1 MPDLRQYRLK
11 RDPGATPEPF
21 GSDAPARALAPGAR
35 RAFVVQQHAARAMHW
50 DLRLEIDGA
59 LVSWA
64 IPKGPSL
71 DPKEKRFAAR
81 TEDHPMEYADFE
93 GIIPKGNYG
102 AGAMI
107 VWDRGS
113 WRPFD
118 GESPARGL
126 EVGKLDVVFQGHKLA
141 GRFALVRMKG
151 EGGKSWLLLSHR
163 APADAGPGEIVER
176 EPASVMSGLTVEE
189 LRDGVSRGAE
199 VAERARAAGSPLGE
213 LPPGALEPMLSDTVE
228 RAFTREG
235 WIFELKYDGAR
246 VIACKRADGSAR
258 LVARSGRDV
267 TEVYAE
273 VARAVRHLPVS
284 ACALDG
290 EVVALDERGRASFER
305 LQHRFRGEPAP
316 RAEVDY
322 PVVFYAFDALAA
334 EGYDLRGLPLV
345 ARKEILAR
353 FAPRNGFV
361 RFADH
366 VEGEGEALF
375 EAARAHALEGIVAK
389 RADSR
394 YESGRRSAAWQKIKV
409 PRRAPLAIVGFARG
423 RGSRGPLGSLQL
435 AWRVGGTLTYAGAA
449 GSGLDVA
456 TTDFLRRAL
465 EAERRDAPACEGVPA
480 LRDVVWV
487 EPKLVCEVRYTEVT
501 SQGLLRQPVFERL
514 LPDRTP
520 ADCVGPP
527 ELEPEAPAAL
537 DAADAV
543 PAPKRAEPKLELT
556 RLDKVFWPVE
566 GYTKGDLLRYYEEA
580 WAFLEPYLRDRP
592 LVLTRYPDGIEGKS
606 FYQKNAP
613 EFTPAWVTRENID
626 GTDYFICNSAREL
639 LYVINSGAI
648 PLHVWSSRRDALD
661 RPDWLIL
668 DLDPKEAPFAH
679 VVEIARAIHA
689 LLEELGAAHFVKTS
703 GQDGLH
709 VLLPLGRALDH
720 EDCRR
725 LAEVLARAVC
735 AELPEIATITRP
747 VAARGRKVYVDF
759 LQNGRERLIAGP
771 YSVRPRAGA
780 PVSMPL
786 EWKQVNAR
794 LAPSRF
800 TIETAL
806 PRIRKH
812 GDPFLGVLGPGVDA
826 VALLS
831 ALAERLQRSGF
842 GRGSRA

>member
-1 MPDLRQYRLK
+1 MPDLRQYRSK

-21 GSDAPARALAPGAR
+21 GADAAPRALAPGAR

-71 DPKEKRFAAR
+71 DPKQKRFAAR
-81 TEDHPMEYADFE
+81 TEDHPLEYADFE
-93 GIIPKGNYG
+93 GIIPRGNYG

-107 VWDRGS
+107 VWDRGV
-113 WRPFD
+113 WRPWD

-126 EVGKLDVVFQGHKLA
+126 EAGKLDVLFEGHKLS

-151 EGGKSWLLLSHR
+151 EGGKSWLVLSHR
-163 APADAGPGEIVER
+163 PAAEAGEGEIVER
-176 EPASVMSGLTVEE
+176 EPASVMSGLTIEELYLGVTRAAEVEE
-189 LRDGVSRGAE
+189 L
-199 VAERARAAGSPLGE
+199 ARAAGAPRRELGKE
-213 LPPGALEPMLSDTVE
+213 AFAPMLCDSGE

-235 WIFELKYDGAR
+235 WLFELKYDGAR
-246 VIACKRADGSAR
+246 VVACKRADGTPW

-267 TEVYAE
+267 TEVYPE
-273 VARAVRHLPVS
+273 VARAVRHLPVA
-284 ACALDG
+284 ACAIDG

-316 RAEVDY
+316 RAEIEY
-322 PVVFYAFDALAA
+322 PVVFYSFDALAA
-334 EGYDLRGLPLV
+334 QGYDLRGLPLR
-345 ARKEILAR
+345 ARKQLLSL
-353 FAPRNGFV
+353 FAPRQGFV

-389 RADSR
+389 RANSR
-394 YESGRRSAAWQKIKV
+394 YESGKRSPAWQKIKV
-409 PRRAPLAIVGFARG
+409 PRTACLAIVGYARG
-423 RGSRGPLGSLQL
+423 RGSRAALGSLQL
-435 AWRVGGTLTYAGAA
+435 AWRREGKLSYAGAA
-449 GSGLDVA
+449 GSGLDLA
-456 TTDFLRRAL
+456 TIDALRSAL
-465 EAERRDAPACEGVPA
+465 DPSKRETPACESVPT
-480 LRDVVWV
+480 LPNVVWV
-487 EPKLVCEVRYTEVT
+487 EPQLVCEVRYTEVT
-501 SQGLLRQPVFERL
+501 SQGLLRHPVFERL
-514 LPDRTP
+514 RPELAL
-520 ADCVGPP
+520 ADCVAP
-527 ELEPEAPAAL
+527 EAHEAHEAPAL
-537 DAADAV
+537 AADPPARGA
-543 PAPKRAEPKLELT
+543 PAPMRAEPKLALT

-566 GYTKGDLLRYYEEA
+566 GFTKGDLLRYYEEA
-580 WAFLEPYLRDRP
+580 WPWLEPYLRDRP

-613 EFTPAWVTRENID
+613 EFTPAWVTRENVD
-626 GTDYFICNSAREL
+626 GTDYFICNSVREL

-648 PLHVWSSRRDALD
+648 PLHVWGSRRDALD

-668 DLDPKEAPFAH
+668 DLDPKQAPFAH
-679 VVEIARAIHA
+679 VIEIARAIHA
-689 LLEELGAAHFVKTS
+689 LLLGLGAAHFVKTS

-709 VLLPLGRALDH
+709 IMLPLGRALDH

-725 LAEVLARAVC
+725 MAEVLARVVC

-771 YSVRPRAGA
+771 FSVRPRAGA

-794 LAPSRF
+794 LSPARF

-806 PRIRKH
+806 PRIKKL
-812 GDPFLGVLGPGVDA
+812 GDPFVGALGPGVDA
-826 VALLS
+826 VGLLS
-831 ALAERLQRSGF
+831 ELAERLRRSG
-842 GRGSRA
+842 S